1 MLELLP
7 MPVLW
12 VLGVLL
18 ALTIVAGFVKQVVA
32 PLVRG
37 LREIVETSRQ
47 IAALIEHE
55 AKPNGGRIA
64 GMARDLDTEPTVKDI
79 LLDLRAILAAH
90 DQKNDAHHAEAMG
103 RLDLPPFKWF
113 KIR

>member
-7 MPVLW
+7 VPVQII
-12 VLGVLL
+12 LGVLV
-18 ALTIVAGFVKQVVA
+18 ALTIIGTFVRVVFV

-37 LREIVETSRQ
+37 LREIVETSRK

-55 AKPNGGRIA
+55 SKPNGGRIA
-64 GMARDLDTEPTVKDI
+64 ALAQDEDTEPTVKDI
-79 LLDLRAILAAH
+79 MLDLRALLAAH
-90 DQKNDAHHAEAMG
+90 DQKNDAHHEEAMG